1 MENEK
6 FDTPAALAR
15 SVLEAG
21 ALLDEKE
28 LSALLRLSVKTLKN
42 WRSLGQGPTYV
53 KLGKRAVRYHA
64 SAVQAFITA
73 STEAQ
78 GSHAQMADAKEAQ
91 NGK

>member
-1 MENEK
+1 MSLN
-6 FDTPAALAR
+6 FPR
-15 SVLEAG
+15 SVLAAD

-28 LSALLRLSVKTLKN
+28 LSALLRLSIKTLRN

-73 STEAQ
+73 GTEVQ
-78 GSHAQMADAKEAQ
+78 RSHAQATPAQ
-91 NGK
+91 HAHRIL